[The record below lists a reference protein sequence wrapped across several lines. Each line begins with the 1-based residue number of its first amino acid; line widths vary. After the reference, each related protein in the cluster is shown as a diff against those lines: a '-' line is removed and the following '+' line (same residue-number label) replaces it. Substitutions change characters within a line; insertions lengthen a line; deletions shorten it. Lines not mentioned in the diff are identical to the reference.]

1 MGAGGQSRYLIISL
15 SSTLLLH
22 QRAEHGALLF
32 TCGWLGALCGNF
44 KVGEGLVAALELSYS
59 AATVMSSGNTGAF
72 GRREDRPGGGG
83 ERGGGAALVG
93 LGFLVSH
100 QEGFYQKKNSWHGV
114 FDNL

>member
-22 QRAEHGALLF
+22 QCAEHGALLF

-83 ERGGGAALVG
+83 ERGGWGVWVG

-100 QEGFYQKKNSWHGV
+100 QEGFYQKKDS
-114 FDNL
+114 